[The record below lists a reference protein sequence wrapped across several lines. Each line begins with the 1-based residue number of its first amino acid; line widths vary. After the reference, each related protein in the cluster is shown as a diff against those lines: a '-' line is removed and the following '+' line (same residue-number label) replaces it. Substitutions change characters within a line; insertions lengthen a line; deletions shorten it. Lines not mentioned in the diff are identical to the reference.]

1 MATLTRAHLARIA
14 FPLALPMDKDVDV
27 VPFDEDP
34 FDRKF
39 QLNILEGVEIT
50 MDFPLELIQIARGQ
64 QQGFQRSPI
73 SLDVGFPKRF
83 DRLINPKNTVVVVF
97 ILQGFSGAPHR
108 ENQQKPQQQSTD
120 AAAAR
125 CARVDHGE
133 V

>member
-83 DRLINPKNTVVVVF
+83 DRLINPKNTVVIVF
-97 ILQGFSGAPHR
+97 VLKGFSRTSHGQD
-108 ENQQKPQQQSTD
+108 QQKPQQQTTET
-120 AAAAR
+120 AAR
-125 CARVDHGE
+125 RCAKVDHGA